1 MKRTIDKLTRFQI
14 ESILA
19 YEYVGRSAEAAAEL
33 MRIGRSS
40 IYQDFYVVSERTGLN
55 PLNELD
61 LVELLK
67 AIHDERKGKMGDRVF
82 KAGDYLQG
90 KCPVAERTAKRP

>member
-1 MKRTIDKLTRFQI
+1 MKRTIDILTRFQI

-33 MRIGRSS
+33 MRMGRSS

-55 PLNELD
+55 PLNEID
-61 LVELLK
+61 LIQLLQC
-67 AIHDERKGKMGDRVF
+67 IESERKEKMGDRVF
-82 KAGDYLQG
+82 KTGDYLQG
-90 KCPVAERTAKRP
+90 KCKTATRTSELP